1 MLAFC
6 NVITSVGGHNNNRS
20 QVILQG
26 SVEERETLNVQH
38 VDLVNEQN
46 TGSDLRLALLSPLRD
61 LGVDLIP
68 HFRLDF
74 SGVPTEQGQKAL
86 SPAVDDVN
94 LVEGDGV
101 DNLLPLLEL
110 PLGALHEPGA
120 GPGGVI
126 VPSSGETPPC
136 QQYFSFHGQQNYF
149 LNNSP
154 SLVIFPVALSMVMT
168 SPA

>member
-94 LVEGDGV
+94 LVQGHRV
-101 DNLLPLLEL
+101 DDLLPLLQL
-110 PLGALHEPGA
+110 PLRALDEA
-120 GPGGVI
+120 SARTRGVV
-126 VPSSGETPPC
+126 VPSSGETSPC
-136 QQYFSFHGQQNYF
+136 KWVSED
-149 LNNSP
+149 
-154 SLVIFPVALSMVMT
+154 SMQW
-168 SPA
+168 

>member
-1 MLAFC
+1 MALC

-26 SVEERETLNVQH
+26 SVEERETLDVQH

-46 TGSDLRLALLSPLRD
+46 TGSDLRLALLPPLRD
-61 LGVDLIP
+61 LGVDLVP
-68 HFRLDF
+68 DFRLNLP
-74 SGVPTEQGQKAL
+74 GVSTEQGQKAL
-86 SPAVDDVN
+86 SPAVDDVD
-94 LVEGDGV
+94 LVQGDGV
-101 DNLLPLLEL
+101 HHLLPLLQL
-110 PLGALHEPGA
+110 ALGTLHEPGA
-120 GPGGVI
+120 GPGSVI
-126 VPSSGETPPC
+126 ISSSGETSPC
-136 QQYFSFHGQQNYF
+136 RYSSLLCWQNYF